1 MPILQRNKMRAMV
14 LEKIGSPL
22 VLRDVPKPTASAGE
36 VQIQVKSCGIC
47 RTDLHVI
54 DGELSSPK
62 LPLILGHQIIG
73 HISAIGSEVSHFQI
87 GQRVGAPWLA
97 GTCHTCA
104 YCTQGQENLCAQAV
118 YTGYQKNGGFAEF
131 CVANAD
137 YCFPLPEGYSDKE
150 AAPLMCAGL
159 IGYRSLRFA
168 GTGKRLGFYGF
179 GSAAHLLTQVAL
191 SQGREV
197 YAFTRPDDLEG
208 QQFARSIGAIWAGS
222 SEELPPVTLDAAILF
237 APVGSLSPQA
247 LKAIAKGGTVI
258 CAGIHMSDIP
268 SFPYKLLWEERVIR
282 SVANLTRDDA
292 REFLALAAKNRLHT
306 QVTAFP
312 LEQANE
318 ALNALRHGATQGSL
332 VLSI

>member
-1 MPILQRNKMRAMV
+1 MV

-22 VLRDVPKPTASAGE
+22 VLRDVPKPPPGAGE
-36 VQIQVKSCGIC
+36 VQIQVKACGIC

-54 DGELSSPK
+54 DGELPSPK

-73 HISAIGSEVSHFQI
+73 NLSAIGSEVSHFQI
-87 GQRVGAPWLA
+87 GQRVGVPWLA

-104 YCTQGQENLCAQAV
+104 YCTQGQENLCAEAV
-118 YTGYQKNGGFAEF
+118 YTGYQRNGGFAEF

-137 YCFPLPEGYSDKE
+137 YCFPLPEGYSDEE

-191 SQGREV
+191 GQGREV

-237 APVGSLSPQA
+237 APVGSLVPQA

-258 CAGIHMSDIP
+258 CGGIHMSDIP
-268 SFPYKLLWEERVIR
+268 SFPYKLLWEERVVR

-292 REFLALAAKNRLHT
+292 REFLALAAKTRLHT
-306 QVTAFP
+306 QVTSFP

-318 ALNALRHGATQGSL
+318 ALNALRHGTAQGTL